1 MYQNKLNILLNMLDL
16 KKISAMKRIKKE
28 YDQVNLKP
36 DINMGSVYCLVD
48 KDNIFEWMVT
58 LTGPKDTS
66 YRGGVFI
73 LYVKFPDD
81 YPNHAPEVVFRTP
94 IYHLN
99 INPIKSNIPG
109 AEPLGHV
116 SISTLYWWKP
126 YYTMKEIIGSIY
138 GLLYMPNPESPY
150 GIDRADEFRKNR
162 QLYED
167 KIKFFTRKYANPKYC
182 NIDKEYNESWDFSYK

>member
-1 MYQNKLNILLNMLDL
+1 M
-16 KKISAMKRIKKE
+16 KKAQAMKRIKEE
-28 YDQVNLKP
+28 YNEINGNP
-36 DINMGSVYCLVD
+36 DSNIGLTISFPEE
-48 KDNIFEWMVT
+48 DNIFKWRVT

-126 YYTMKEIIGSIY
+126 YYTMREILTSIY
-138 GLLYMPNPESPY
+138 YLLYIPNPESPY
-150 GIDRADEFRKNR
+150 GINRAVEFRKNR

-167 KIKFFTRKYANPKYC
+167 KIKYFTRKYANPKYC